1 MATRMVIQGRTL
13 SAEYLGLIRA
23 LLAEHPSWNRTR
35 LSKHLCVEWDWR
47 NAKGRLKDMA
57 CRTLLLK
64 LHRAGHIVL
73 PPPRKS
79 ANNQLRH
86 RSVGQVSHRT
96 AIIECTIQHCMPV
109 RVDVAQG
116 GQARALF
123 ETLLSKYHYRG
134 YRGIVG
140 ENMSYLVSDG
150 QGQPLACVLFGSAAW
165 NVAARDRFI
174 GWTEAA
180 RRRGLHLITNNMR
193 FLILPWVRVP
203 HLASHVLSR
212 VARRVSRDW
221 VDKYGHP
228 IHLLETFVERA
239 RFRGVCYRAANWIH
253 VGTTT
258 GRTRNDPDH
267 SIRVGLKDVYL
278 YPLTKRFREALCR
291 DA

>member
-1 MATRMVIQGRTL
+1 MAIQGRLL
-13 SAEYLGLIRA
+13 SADDLRLIRA
-23 LLAEHPSWNRTR
+23 LITDHPSWNRTR

-47 NAKGRLKDMA
+47 NAKGHLRDMA

-64 LHRAGHIVL
+64 LHRAGHIAL

-79 ANNQLRH
+79 ANNHRRH
-86 RSVGQVSHRT
+86 RSIPYVSHQT
-96 AIIECTIQHCMPV
+96 APIESTLQPRMPV
-109 RVDVAQG
+109 RVEIAQA

-123 ETLLSKYHYRG
+123 ESLLSEYHYLG

-150 QGQPLACVLFGSAAW
+150 QGQPLACVLLGSAAW
-165 NVAARDRFI
+165 KVAARDTFI
-174 GWTEAA
+174 GWTEAT
-180 RRRGLHLITNNMR
+180 RRRGLHRITNNMR

-221 VDKYGHP
+221 VQKYGHA
-228 IHLLETFVERA
+228 IHLLETFVERD
-239 RFRGVCYRAANWIH
+239 RFRGVCYQAANWIH
-253 VGTTT
+253 VGTTA
-258 GRTRNDPDH
+258 GRTRNDPDR
-267 SIRVGLKDVYL
+267 SIRAPVKDVYL
-278 YPLTKRFREALCR
+278 YALTKRFREALCR

>member
-1 MATRMVIQGRTL
+1 MSSV
-13 SAEYLGLIRA
+13 S
-23 LLAEHPSWNRTR
+23 R
-35 LSKHLCVEWDWR
+35 L
-47 NAKGRLKDMA
+47 
-57 CRTLLLK
+57 
-64 LHRAGHIVL
+64 
-73 PPPRKS
+73 
-79 ANNQLRH
+79 QLEGCPIFT
-86 RSVGQVSHRT
+86 V
-96 AIIECTIQHCMPV
+96 
-109 RVDVAQG
+109 
-116 GQARALF
+116 
-123 ETLLSKYHYRG
+123 K
-134 YRGIVG
+134 
-140 ENMSYLVSDG
+140 
-150 QGQPLACVLFGSAAW
+150 SAAW